1 MWTIIDKDGQML
13 TKMDK
18 DGQRWTNMVD
28 ENKYEPKLTLLQESL
43 EIYNSVKCLFN
54 KHLALF

>member
-1 MWTIIDKDGQML
+1 
-13 TKMDK
+13 MDK
-18 DGQRWTNMVD
+18 DGQRWTNMVN
-28 ENKYEPKLTLLQESL
+28 EIKYEPKLTLLQESL